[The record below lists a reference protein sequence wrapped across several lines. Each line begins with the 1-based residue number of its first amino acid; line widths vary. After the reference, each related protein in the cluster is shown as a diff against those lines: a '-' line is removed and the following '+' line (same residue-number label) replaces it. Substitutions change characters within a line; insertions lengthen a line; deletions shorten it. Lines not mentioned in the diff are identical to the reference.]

1 MHPYVRFRINLA
13 RHGLA
18 QIAATMRGSLEITIL
33 AAGPLIFGLIA
44 GAALP
49 PVLAANRPLIEALPL
64 LVLHALVLT
73 LPAWLLRHHLLPDA
87 ARNMLHALPVPP
99 RARLQADALVAAMV
113 IAPLALAYTASLTIL
128 LWQQPGWMHGGAGAT
143 ATVLSCVLTWLGTTL
158 LLDRRGRH
166 TVARSTRPR
175 NIEISPYSAPRWHT
189 ALLWRRLFWAPAWR
203 GTGTGLRQSLLLAA
217 SCVSAACWMHPVPGI
232 PPAMLGL
239 STSVLLVLLAHLGD
253 QATRAQIAVLHP
265 LMTGWPTALPTFETR
280 VRALTLAPS
289 LLVCAVLL
297 TCGIGAHLA
306 GRIYLGLSLLAPAL
320 LVALPATTPRTRI
333 AWVAAAILILTA
345 IGSEA

>member
-1 MHPYVRFRINLA
+1 MHPYVRFRIDLA

-18 QIAATMRGSLEITIL
+18 TIAASLRGSLEIVVLTG
-33 AAGPLIFGLIA
+33 GPLVLGLLA
-44 GAALP
+44 TAALP
-49 PVLAANRPLIEALPL
+49 PVLAAKLPLIEALPL
-64 LVLHALVLT
+64 VLLHALVLT
-73 LPAWLLRHHLLPDA
+73 LPVWLLRNHLLPTPA
-87 ARNMLHALPVPP
+87 LAMLHALPIPP

-113 IAPLALAYTASLTIL
+113 IAPLALAYTASLAIL
-128 LWQQPGWMHGGAGAT
+128 LWQQPGWMHGGAGVA
-143 ATVLSCVLTWLGTTL
+143 ATVLSCVLTWLGATL

-166 TVARSTRPR
+166 ATARSARPR
-175 NIEISPYSAPRWHT
+175 NIEIRPYTAPRWHT

-203 GTGTGLRQSLLLAA
+203 GAGTGPRQSLLLAA

-232 PPAMLGL
+232 PPAVLGL

-265 LMTGWPTALPTFETR
+265 LMTGWPMALQTFETR

-289 LLVCAVLL
+289 LVVCAVLFK
-297 TCGIGAHLA
+297 CDIGAHLA
-306 GRIYLGLSLLAPAL
+306 GRIYLALSLLAPAL